1 MADMSEATEVLEAL
15 EGLSPAGFAIAF
27 HVRLT
32 APDFL
37 FQTYPKPWIDTYSE
51 KGYVMADPIV
61 RWGFTETGWIRW
73 SDLAEMDDL
82 DILPQSRAYG
92 MTYGVAIAIETDGSR
107 SIAGFARGDR
117 EFTDAD
123 IAVLSRHVERLHA
136 LTETKQGMSDDMR
149 EELHRLSVRMTHP
162 APGGKTTKS

>member
-1 MADMSEATEVLEAL
+1 MADMSKAKAVLQAL

-73 SDLAEMDDL
+73 SDLAHL
-82 DILPQSRAYG
+82 DQVGVLPESKAFG
-92 MTYGVAIAIETDGSR
+92 MNFGVAIATDEGGSR
-107 SIAGFARGDR
+107 SFAGLARPDR
-117 EFTDAD
+117 EYTDEE
-123 IAVLSRHVERLHA
+123 IATLTDLVLTLHA
-136 LTETKQGMSDDMR
+136 ETASAKGMDAALR
-149 EELHRLSVRMTHP
+149 AQLHELSVKMTHP
-162 APGGKTTKS
+162 APRK